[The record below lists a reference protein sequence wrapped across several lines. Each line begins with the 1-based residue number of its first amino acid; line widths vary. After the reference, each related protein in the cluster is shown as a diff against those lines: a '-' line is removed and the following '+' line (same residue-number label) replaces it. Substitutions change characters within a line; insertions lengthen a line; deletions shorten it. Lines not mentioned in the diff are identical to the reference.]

1 MNELSVMNFEV
12 ETLERNSEGF
22 VSKDRPF
29 PSDKL
34 HLSNIYLD
42 LIEGESNYPLR

>member
-1 MNELSVMNFEV
+1 MNELSIMNFEV
-12 ETLERNSEGF
+12 EALERSSE
-22 VSKDRPF
+22 VSKERPF

-34 HLSNIYLD
+34 NLSNIYLE